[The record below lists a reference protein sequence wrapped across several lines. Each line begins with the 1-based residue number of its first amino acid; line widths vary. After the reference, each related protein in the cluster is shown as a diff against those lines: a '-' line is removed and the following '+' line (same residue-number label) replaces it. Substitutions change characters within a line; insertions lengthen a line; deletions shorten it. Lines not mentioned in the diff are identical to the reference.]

1 MNPAKVQIQTLRR
14 LARLCEIR
22 RTAVGRKLDERL
34 IPHVQ
39 WRGSSMSANLFTV
52 VGHCRSNI
60 PAGGERQHANGG
72 AGGGRP

>member
-1 MNPAKVQIQTLRR
+1 
-14 LARLCEIR
+14 
-22 RTAVGRKLDERL
+22 
-34 IPHVQ
+34 
-39 WRGSSMSANLFTV
+39 MSANLFTV